1 MAAPIHIPR
10 AIEDMPAHRVRG
22 HVHGQARQLFAH
34 VFRVMT
40 HTQNLNQQL
49 WEERQELHRGVR
61 GTRRRRWWL
70 ARQWSHTDDEILL
83 QMLDKQLATNTATIL
98 WCQQK
103 LARSLQLNR
112 GTRAKLQEL
121 LEAHGRGT
129 SFRSFVQKFLSTIVN
144 LGGVAALL
152 YVADYYYRGS
162 KGWNALVSALGWY
175 DLKLQQVIGARELD
189 WFKQKLGLQPHTIYE
204 KFWSAMASMVKQH
217 DPSKAFFLR
226 RLSSKARWLASTGLG
241 AAVAYATGGL
251 ATGVAAAA
259 TAATASALRGG
270 GGAQLYDR
278 PLLLMDWA
286 VAGAPHSCR

>member
-83 QMLDKQLATNTATIL
+83 QMLDRQLATNTATIL

-121 LEAHGRGT
+121 LETILNQWPLYGKRERGT
-129 SFRSFVQKFLSTIVN
+129 RFQ
-144 LGGVAALL
+144 
-152 YVADYYYRGS
+152 
-162 KGWNALVSALGWY
+162 
-175 DLKLQQVIGARELD
+175 
-189 WFKQKLGLQPHTIYE
+189 
-204 KFWSAMASMVKQH
+204 
-217 DPSKAFFLR
+217 
-226 RLSSKARWLASTGLG
+226 
-241 AAVAYATGGL
+241 
-251 ATGVAAAA
+251 
-259 TAATASALRGG
+259 
-270 GGAQLYDR
+270 
-278 PLLLMDWA
+278 
-286 VAGAPHSCR
+286 